1 MLWSLHAKKVELF
14 PHTNFESLFRLLRF
28 VIFSRYYMLPKQIE
42 VIEIDSSSGDD
53 VARET
58 GDSDIEVVRPAPR
71 ARGTAVAASGDLERD
86 GLSIAGGTLVRALSL
101 APRSLALSPS
111 FHQN

>member
-1 MLWSLHAKKVELF
+1 M
-14 PHTNFESLFRLLRF
+14 P
-28 VIFSRYYMLPKQIE
+28 PKHIE

-58 GDSDIEVVRPAPR
+58 GDSDIEVVRPAPH

-86 GLSIAGGTLVRALSL
+86 GLSIAGGTLVRVTFSRSSLFGSL
-101 APRSLALSPS
+101 AIIP
-111 FHQN
+111 